1 MSKLNITLA
10 PPEPRDKS
18 TYSKVDIL
26 LDSIEPIK
34 TPIMSEPMYCKYPK
48 KPEPTEVV
56 IVDNKCIVCNLEY
69 FGHDHNTDYVKCTVC
84 GHIEEE

>member
-18 TYSKVDIL
+18 TYSKIDIL

-34 TPIMSEPMYCKYPK
+34 TPIMANE
-48 KPEPTEVV
+48 
-56 IVDNKCIVCNLEY
+56 KCVVCNLEY
-69 FGHDHNTDYVKCTVC
+69 FGHDHNTDYVKCTEC
-84 GHIEEE
+84 GHVEEE